1 MPRRPTPTKA
11 IRPEPHDRTPP
22 SFIHRYSCRVSEKW
36 AKAATQFPRRPLSGS
51 PVNTG
56 SLPLPQPK
64 AHKLRFRRWYIAGL
78 MSEQRYRL
86 EQAFEGLRQ
95 ALEAVESA
103 LLEYE
108 ETIHG
113 EEAPDRSRQQQ
124 QQEEGGLDLLSI
136 PEACQELG
144 MGKSWV
150 YQRLRSG
157 EIPSLKLGKIIK
169 IRREDLEEYLK
180 SQYNPASSGEE
191 GKEQP

>member
-1 MPRRPTPTKA
+1 MLTVVGSEVA
-11 IRPEPHDRTPP
+11 MFGWYSDRALVTEGMKIVR
-22 SFIHRYSCRVSEKW
+22 SSLLRVLRI
-36 AKAATQFPRRPLSGS
+36 AQFPRRPLSGS

-191 GKEQP
+191 GNEQP